1 MLTYAHTYTS
11 QHRPAYIAG
20 NRLRR
25 DTQGYL
31 PPWLS
36 NSSLTV
42 FESQFV
48 VIESQSTTGIREMS
62 SALQEP
68 FRSLRDVLA
77 PKYLRCR
84 GPHIFAPDL
93 MYNSILCNG
102 IVRGHGFYVC
112 VVTAKDRV
120 T

>member
-1 MLTYAHTYTS
+1 MPIYF
-11 QHRPAYIAG
+11 PAPP
-20 NRLRR
+20 RLYCGG
-25 DTQGYL
+25 TFNCAILEGYL
-31 PPWLS
+31 PLWLS

-48 VIESQSTTGIREMS
+48 VIESQSTTGIREMY

-93 MYNSILCNG
+93 VYNRILQTFIDTITECAPK
-102 IVRGHGFYVC
+102 C
-112 VVTAKDRV
+112 
-120 T
+120 